1 MLNTLY
7 VLKLAQMGANTM
19 SVINNE
25 QFEEFTRLS
34 DPLVKWINENMDPYG
49 TIIIDCESANL
60 MEGVASHVTTQY
72 IKD

>member
-1 MLNTLY
+1 
-7 VLKLAQMGANTM
+7 M